1 MSILKKSRDFKSH
14 RGDLRVLLHGRSS
27 EPNSFAYELSHV
39 GGCECLSI
47 MGGPDT
53 RLMAA
58 TYKIC
63 LWVHDRWL
71 PFFYCWSPL
80 VGFGFHLSSNSL
92 IRPRLAHQSQCYWAK
107 SVEMPRYGQRQRNFK
122 STIGRTHNWCK
133 RCRLLPKKNST
144 SRRLVATHRADRNEQ
159 QTATS
164 ALRFAT
170 RVKTRPSSNKSHSA
184 CTTAFIASPAGNHPH
199 HSSTLQL
206 LGHLLQVKIGKKFGE
221 KTSVAPHIPSID
233 SYMAHLHKNVQVK
246 TQRHTQRSSQY
257 LCTHPTLKRFSTET
271 SLVHCILTRLICR

>member
-1 MSILKKSRDFKSH
+1 MELFQRKKKTTEDNDISSTTADVIKFRYKQFIELINFNPFKKCRYLKSHVTAESH

-133 RCRLLPKKNST
+133 RCRLLPKKNFD
-144 SRRLVATHRADRNEQ
+144 L
-159 QTATS
+159 
-164 ALRFAT
+164 
-170 RVKTRPSSNKSHSA
+170 
-184 CTTAFIASPAGNHPH
+184 ASPCC
-199 HSSTLQL
+199 HSSSRPQ
-206 LGHLLQVKIGKKFGE
+206 
-221 KTSVAPHIPSID
+221 
-233 SYMAHLHKNVQVK
+233 
-246 TQRHTQRSSQY
+246 
-257 LCTHPTLKRFSTET
+257 
-271 SLVHCILTRLICR
+271 